1 MPTYDPLSHYQISWM
16 SLPTFIP
23 IPSESST
30 SEPAEDF
37 KGFKKTRDFGDFQ
50 ASSSSLK
57 NYFTVFWE
65 IPALIVTLVLPQVFS
80 DSPRRLEDSP
90 ARRWDGTLE
99 KRQDLNP
106 FTFLVKYSLYKCEKL
121 SRQCHRLHNWNWNG
135 DELACLKVSVCR
147 PVSVMM
153 CKKSFSELWNVF
165 LSKF

>member
-1 MPTYDPLSHYQISWM
+1 MPTYYPLSIFMDVIANLYPDSIRVQH
-16 SLPTFIP
+16 LR
-23 IPSESST
+23 
-30 SEPAEDF
+30 ACR
-37 KGFKKTRDFGDFQ
+37 GFQRVQENQRFWRLSGIIIIIEEIFH
-50 ASSSSLK
+50 SI
-57 NYFTVFWE
+57 WE

-90 ARRWDGTLE
+90 ARRWDWE

-121 SRQCHRLHNWNWNG
+121 STQCHRLHNWNWNG